1 LFNQEN
7 SISSAA
13 LIQVSDN
20 IKTKISTARMLE
32 AKIIAIE
39 AEIEQL
45 QKQYN
50 LPVESTQKFQSSQ
63 H

>member
-1 LFNQEN
+1 
-7 SISSAA
+7 
-13 LIQVSDN
+13 
-20 IKTKISTARMLE
+20 MLE